1 MPRKTKDQTI
11 RELQESIAVYQ
22 STVEKLSRENKE
34 LVDTEEGTF
43 LHSPTYRQMTEQ
55 IRFLDNLSKLSENN
69 LSLARKQ
76 REELREMLRKEKTGE
91 KESEPE
97 ELLRVREENALLK
110 GKLITAEETIETFK
124 KELAAMQEKYA
135 QAVSEGGK
143 NNG

>member
-1 MPRKTKDQTI
+1 MTRKTKDQTI
-11 RELQESIAVYQ
+11 KELQESVKLYQ
-22 STVEKLSRENKE
+22 NAVEKLSKENQK
-34 LVDTEEGTF
+34 LMGAEEGSF
-43 LHSPTYRQMTEQ
+43 MHSPTYRQMTEQ